1 VFDWIPVIGFPEVV
15 DKLISDIQTI
25 YENNEEETPSMII
38 EAYKNDSYIQ
48 IPDFVDFYIQLQY
61 SIQQKI
67 IEISHIQ
74 AESIRLDSKASVIQY
89 YKELELPVLQ
99 KTVVDNRPFDELFS
113 IWGALPVISSFVKRN
128 GIKHTSWVET
138 CYIIL
143 AAIKSLFLSET
154 AAIISVST
162 ETLNTANIDTEHLEV
177 FFQELEIAD
186 EQVDPLLTELLRLV
200 HSVYRREKDGM
211 LSHLQYIIHLLNG

>member
-1 VFDWIPVIGFPEVV
+1 
-15 DKLISDIQTI
+15 
-25 YENNEEETPSMII
+25 MII

-67 IEISHIQ
+67 IDISHIQ
-74 AESIRLDSKASVIQY
+74 AESIRLDSKASVIHY
-89 YKELELPVLQ
+89 YKELKLPILQ

-113 IWGALPVISSFVKRN
+113 IWGALSVISSFVKRN

-143 AAIKSLFLSET
+143 AAIKSLFQSET
-154 AAIISVST
+154 TATSISIST
-162 ETLNTANIDTEHLEV
+162 ETLNVVNIDIEHLEV

-200 HSVYRREKDGM
+200 HSIYRRDKDGM
-211 LSHLQYIIHLLNG
+211 LSHLQYIIYLLNG